1 MQTDF
6 MQVVAMLR
14 RGCLV
19 DLWDK
24 NLLSRGNRQTEGI
37 DKHVTCRGS
46 PGGSGGWE
54 QRARGQRSE
63 VRGQVVNVTEN
74 TRAVTPSL

>member
-1 MQTDF
+1 MRKEKNLVRETFVRETCFHLKWVVQTDF

-24 NLLSRGNRQTEGI
+24 NLLSTGNRQTEGI
-37 DKHVTCRGS
+37 DKQARGAHVTCGGNPR
-46 PGGSGGWE
+46 GSGGWE
-54 QRARGQRSE
+54 
-63 VRGQVVNVTEN
+63 
-74 TRAVTPSL
+74 